1 MTVLRYTLLPDG
13 SSDAVLMP
21 MIEWLIREHYPD
33 LRVQGLVAERL
44 ETSDRSLKQRIPA
57 ALASFPCDLL
67 FVHRDAEG
75 DPIEAR
81 LHEIETASAAA
92 GISCVP
98 VIPVRMTEA
107 WLFSDEAAIRSAA
120 YNAQGRMPLNLPPK
134 RQWESLSDPKKQLFE
149 ILVTASGRNGRA
161 LGKFNPHRQRPL
173 VALRTSDFSAL
184 RGLPSFDFFESQLV
198 EMLKDL

>member
-1 MTVLRYTLLPDG
+1 MTVLRYTLLSDG

-21 MIEWLIREHYPD
+21 IIDWLIREHFPD

-57 ALASFPCDLL
+57 SLASFPCDVL

-75 DPIEAR
+75 DSIEAR
-81 LHEIETASAAA
+81 LHEIELASADV
-92 GISCVP
+92 GILCVP

-120 YNAQGRMPLNLPPK
+120 YNAHGKMPLNIPLK
-134 RQWESLSDPKKQLFE
+134 RQWESLPDPKNQLFE
-149 ILVTASGRNGRA
+149 ILITASGRHGRA

-173 VALRTSDFSAL
+173 VALRTSDFSGL
-184 RGLPSFDFFESQLV
+184 RGLSSFDFFESQLV
-198 EMLKDL
+198 EKLKDL